1 MSINEI
7 RAAFY
12 DGALSIEEY
21 YRLMEKYDK

>member
-7 RAAFY
+7 KEMFF

-21 YRLMEKYDK
+21 YRLMDRYGK

>member
-7 RAAFY
+7 KEMFY

-21 YRLMEKYDK
+21 CRLMERYDK